1 MKKRK
6 WIKRTAITVVGL
18 VALVGL
24 FLVGVYFMAMHVP
37 ADYRP
42 EPVPNDVSR
51 MQALRNN
58 TDQLL
63 AEKLYNRIQTMEPFI
78 FRLDQ
83 GYVNELLMLDRLQA
97 NDVLY
102 QFLRGR
108 DWITDQQVFREPQV
122 RFSEGEIAISGRVE
136 FKDRPAILT
145 VALGILLEE
154 SGKIKI
160 SLDQIRL
167 GAMPAPVESIL
178 ARLRPHLDKIRA
190 FGGKDDWSKEW
201 EDGAR
206 HLLVGLIENRETRL
220 DPVFQADDLRQV
232 RVEGLGVR
240 DGQLEILL
248 QPEPLPAK

>member
-6 WIKRTAITVVGL
+6 WIKRAAVTVVVLAGLLL
-18 VALVGL
+18 VAT
-24 FLVGVYFMAMHVP
+24 YFMTMYVP
-37 ADYRP
+37 TDYRP
-42 EPVPNDVSR
+42 EPVPNDASR

-63 AEKLYNRIQTMEPFI
+63 AEKLYNRIQDMEPFI

-83 GYVNELLMLDRLQA
+83 DYVNKLLMLDRQQA

-108 DWITDQQVFREPQV
+108 DWITDQKVFREPQV

-136 FKDRPAILT
+136 LKDRPVILT
-145 VALGILLEE
+145 VSLGVRLED

-160 SLDQIRL
+160 SLDQIRF
-167 GAMPAPVESIL
+167 GAMPMPLESIL
-178 ARLRPHLDKIRA
+178 ARLRPHLDKIQA
-190 FGGKDDWSKEW
+190 FGGKDHWSKEW
-201 EDGAR
+201 EEGVR
-206 HLLVGLIENRETRL
+206 HLLVGLIKNREMRL

-232 RVEGLGVR
+232 RMEGLGVSN
-240 DGQLEILL
+240 GQLEILL
-248 QPEPLPAK
+248 QPDPLPTK

>member
-6 WIKRTAITVVGL
+6 WIKRAAVTVVVLAGLLL
-18 VALVGL
+18 VAT
-24 FLVGVYFMAMHVP
+24 YFMAMHVP

-42 EPVPNDVSR
+42 EPVPNDASR

-63 AEKLYNRIQTMEPFI
+63 AEKLYNRIQDMEPFI

-83 GYVNELLMLDRLQA
+83 DYVNKLLMLDRQQA

-108 DWITDQQVFREPQV
+108 DWITDQKVFREPQV

-136 FKDRPAILT
+136 LKDRPVILT
-145 VALGILLEE
+145 VSLGVRLED

-167 GAMPAPVESIL
+167 GAMPVPLESIL
-178 ARLRPHLDKIRA
+178 ARLRPHLDKIQA
-190 FGGKDDWSKEW
+190 FGGKDHWSKEW
-201 EDGAR
+201 EEGVR
-206 HLLVGLIENRETRL
+206 HLLVGLIKNRETRL

-232 RVEGLGVR
+232 RVEGLGVSN
-240 DGQLEILL
+240 GQLEILL
-248 QPEPLPAK
+248 QPDPLPTK